1 MNGNEAR
8 YNEPISLGPWHF
20 VKGSAVFKQIAAEI
34 SANKKNRIPAHCEYS
49 FGARKVDYHHHQTG
63 TLDPASSVERLISS
77 FLKYVCPHTEY
88 LFRKQKLFL
97 RERRKCLFIYLFIYL
112 FLRKTIFLS
121 HQVLRTR
128 AIWRLVSI
136 SLELKPDG
144 TLHKTSS
151 TKICYI
157 VIRP

>member
-8 YNEPISLGPWHF
+8 YNEPISLGPWHL

-49 FGARKVDYHHHQTG
+49 FGARKLDYHHHQTG

-77 FLKYVCPHTEY
+77 FLKYVCPQTEY

-97 RERRKCLFIYLFIYL
+97 RERKKCLFIYLFIFAQNHFSFTSSVAY
-112 FLRKTIFLS
+112 
-121 HQVLRTR
+121 TR
-128 AIWRLVSI
+128 NLAACFNFAR
-136 SLELKPDG
+136 KPDG

>member
-8 YNEPISLGPWHF
+8 CNEPISLGPWHF
-20 VKGSAVFKQIAAEI
+20 VKGSAVLKQIAAEI

-49 FGARKVDYHHHQTG
+49 FGARKVDYQHHQTG
-63 TLDPASSVERLISS
+63 TLDPASSVEILTSS
-77 FLKYVCPHTEY
+77 FLKYVYPHTEY

-97 RERRKCLFIYLFIYL
+97 RETKKCLFIYL

-136 SLELKPDG
+136 SLENLMERCTKQVALK
-144 TLHKTSS
+144 S
-151 TKICYI
+151 
-157 VIRP
+157 VIL